1 MARLEGKQHLEIC
14 PLKMA
19 ESFQMDIR
27 ILSPELLMRK
37 QVRLVEKEVQV
48 AQLGLPELRLM
59 EFQEVQGTLD

>member
-1 MARLEGKQHLEIC
+1 MHYQSA
-14 PLKMA
+14 PLTDERSEMA